1 MYIKII
7 NFIYYNLSISVQQ
20 KLLTIKYTILVN
32 GSKVPNQNSNK
43 QCDTWIVLIL
53 FILIFFNF

>member
-43 QCDTWIVLIL
+43 QCDT
-53 FILIFFNF
+53 